1 VSDPVGPLDAALA
14 AAGLP
19 PLARTAWISVDLD
32 RFRANLVTI
41 RRALPAGCRIDVVL
55 KADGYGHGALP
66 LARVLETGPE
76 RSLAAGPAG
85 PAARAGRAGAG
96 AAGTSSGDGAAA
108 PLADGI
114 AVATFDEAREL
125 RDGGI
130 RLPILVLFPIPP
142 ALAPEAARRRIAI
155 TASDPVILERTL
167 AAVAAAAAGGARGPT
182 LQVHLEVET
191 GLGRAGIAV
200 ERVRETAARI
210 AAARAVRLVA
220 IWSHLQSAV
229 DHARSGGQDERF
241 VEAARLLADGGFRID
256 LRHLAAS
263 GGVLTG
269 SAPAY
274 EGVRIGLAAY
284 GLLPDGLSAAEARR
298 LPARS
303 LRPILSLRARPIRVA
318 DLPAGA
324 GISYGPSFVT
334 GRPSRIATLPL
345 GYGDGIPRS
354 ISNRAEALVR
364 GRRVPLVGTVAM
376 DALMADVTDVPG
388 PPVGVDDEFVL
399 IGVQGS
405 EEITVADL
413 ARLRTTIPW
422 EVVTDLSR
430 RLARVYHAGSVI
442 AGVRS
447 LASR

>member
-1 VSDPVGPLDAALA
+1 MSDPVGPLDAALA

-41 RRALPAGCRIDVVL
+41 RRALPAGCRVDVVL

-66 LARVLETGPE
+66 LARVLEAGPE
-76 RSLAAGPAG
+76 RGLATG
-85 PAARAGRAGAG
+85 PAAKAARTGPAGAG
-96 AAGTSSGDGAAA
+96 AADGAAA

-125 RDGGI
+125 RAGGI

-167 AAVAAAAAGGARGPT
+167 GAVAGAAAGGARGPT

-241 VEAARLLADGGFRID
+241 VEAARLLADGGFRVD

-376 DALMADVTDVPG
+376 DVLMADVTDVPG